1 MLFFNI
7 ESCLFPQDFEG
18 CFLLWQ
24 NETVF
29 LPPGQVL
36 KALSSYI
43 IHHTTFSN
51 CTLPLRLGI
60 QTEAADPHPCRS
72 LWFAKRHLGRCWC
85 SDAQRRGSQWQI
97 SMWWPQFVGGVE
109 NQSRV
114 SFGFFFFGR
123 VRYNA
128 WSQEYLIWR
137 FMALRRLSL
146 YDDYVGY
153 SAPFFC
159 LAKVGLWLRSQ
170 QTR

>member
-1 MLFFNI
+1 MGHSNLWTRITLMLFFNI

-114 SFGFFFFGR
+114 SFGFFLGGLGITHGHR
-123 VRYNA
+123 
-128 WSQEYLIWR
+128 SIW
-137 FMALRRLSL
+137 FE
-146 YDDYVGY
+146 
-153 SAPFFC
+153 
-159 LAKVGLWLRSQ
+159 GLWLWDVYHFMMMIM
-170 QTR
+170 

>member
-1 MLFFNI
+1 MGHSNLWTRITLMLFFNI

-114 SFGFFFFGR
+114 SFGFFFLGGLGITHGHR
-123 VRYNA
+123 
-128 WSQEYLIWR
+128 SIW
-137 FMALRRLSL
+137 FE
-146 YDDYVGY
+146 
-153 SAPFFC
+153 
-159 LAKVGLWLRSQ
+159 GLWLWDVYHFMMIM
-170 QTR
+170 

>member
-1 MLFFNI
+1 MFPFVTEWNCVFAARPSFKSVIFIHYTSHDLFELHTSTSLGNPNWGSRSPPVQKSLICKTPF
-7 ESCLFPQDFEG
+7 G
-18 CFLLWQ
+18 
-24 NETVF
+24 TV
-29 LPPGQVL
+29 LMQ
-36 KALSSYI
+36 
-43 IHHTTFSN
+43 
-51 CTLPLRLGI
+51 
-60 QTEAADPHPCRS
+60 
-72 LWFAKRHLGRCWC
+72 WC
-85 SDAQRRGSQWQI
+85 SAARQPVANIHVVTSVRW
-97 SMWWPQFVGGVE
+97 GGGE
-109 NQSRV
+109 PITG
-114 SFGFFFFGR
+114 FLCFFFFGR